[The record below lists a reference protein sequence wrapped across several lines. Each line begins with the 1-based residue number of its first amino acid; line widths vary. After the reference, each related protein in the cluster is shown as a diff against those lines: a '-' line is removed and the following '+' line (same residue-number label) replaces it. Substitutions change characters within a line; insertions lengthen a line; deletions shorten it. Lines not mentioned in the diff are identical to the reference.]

1 MPDPKSPEKHEGQP
15 KTLEMRV
22 AELEDKLA
30 KVHVTEEEL
39 KAYHKVSAA
48 LGARGGGAAP
58 GIPQV
63 CTIAQCIIRPNCIS
77 HCFIFNCIHCIQCIQ
92 CINECGG
99 GCLPGSGGASSGGFG
114 TLGG

>member
-48 LGARGGGAAP
+48 LGARGGAPAP

-63 CTIAQCIIRPNCIS
+63 CTIAQCIIRPHCTIYHCIIYQCVQCIS
-77 HCFIFNCIHCIQCIQ
+77 
-92 CINECGG
+92 ECGG
-99 GCLPGSGGASSGGFG
+99 GCIAGGGGAGGGGFG

>member
-15 KTLEMRV
+15 KSLEMRV
-22 AELEDKLA
+22 AELEDKLS
-30 KVHVTEEEL
+30 KVHITEEEM
-39 KAYHKVSAA
+39 KAYHKVSSV
-48 LGARGGGAAP
+48 LGAKAGGAAP

-63 CTIAQCIIRPNCIS
+63 CVIAQCIIRHPCVIYNCL
-77 HCFIFNCIHCIQCIQ
+77 IHQCIQQ

-99 GCLPGSGGASSGGFG
+99 GACIASSGGATGGGFG

>member
-48 LGARGGGAAP
+48 LGARGGAPAP

-77 HCFIFNCIHCIQCIQ
+77 HCVIFNCHCIPCIQ

-99 GCLPGSGGASSGGFG
+99 GCIAGSGGAGGGGFG